1 MITTLVRPR
10 EPLSRDEER
19 AAVKAAKKGDQAA
32 IEALCASFDG
42 LIANEVLRHCPV
54 QLYQDGMS
62 AGYLGLMKGIE
73 RTDLRK
79 KTSFWTYARHWVRA
93 EVLELARTQSK
104 PVVLPH
110 ADKRV
115 SDSVKEDRAN
125 AMLPPKSLDRVINAG
140 AEDSSATFTLLDVLA
155 EREAPPASTYDVPVS
170 RDLLDHV
177 AGITRPELRALLTR
191 VYDLDGQ
198 GKLTITEYA
207 REAGISGTTAFD
219 QHKSAVGILRRR
231 MGAVL

>member
-19 AAVKAAKKGDQAA
+19 AAVKAAKKGDRAA
-32 IEALCASFDG
+32 TEALCSSFDG
-42 LIANEVLRHCPV
+42 LIAHEVLRHCPV

-62 AGYLGLMKGIE
+62 AGYLGLMKGVE
-73 RTDLRK
+73 RIDLRK
-79 KTSFWTYARHWVRA
+79 TGGFWTYAKFWVRA
-93 EVLELARTQSK
+93 EILELARYQSK

-115 SDSVKEDRAN
+115 SDSVKADRAN
-125 AMLPPKSLDRVINAG
+125 AMLPPKSLDKAILVSEGESRT
-140 AEDSSATFTLLDVLA
+140 SFTLLDVLA
-155 EREAPPASTYDVPVS
+155 EREAPLTSTYDVPVS
-170 RDLLDHV
+170 RTLLDHV

-191 VYDLDGQ
+191 VYDLDGR

-207 REAGISGTTAFD
+207 REAGISATTAFD

-231 MGAVL
+231 MGAR